1 MDQSSRVELR
11 MLLKQKT
18 LHAAIGLAL
27 SAVVLLTGCEK
38 NTFVSSAIAAEHQM
52 PPQEVVVVTAKA
64 EPLHIATV
72 LTGRTNSY
80 TVAEVRPQVNG
91 ILQKRLFKE
100 GQEVKAGDPLY
111 QIDPAIYEAQL
122 KSSEASL
129 AQARAQLTQAS
140 ADAKRSR
147 ELVKT
152 NAVSKQSDDAAQ
164 AAMKTAQAAV
174 KAAEAAVL
182 TAKINLDY
190 TKVRSPI
197 SGRVSRSE
205 FTEGALLSAYQTTAL
220 TTVQQLDPI
229 YVDVTQTADDMLRI
243 QREIAAGTLKTDTQG
258 AAEVELILSDGSKY
272 AQKGKLTFFSPLYD
286 SELPVSD
293 LVYLPGGYPE
303 FYLSR
308 LSENRTMRQS
318 ILNYCQNGGHLFAEC
333 GGMMYLG
340 EYITDTDGHSYPM
353 CGFLPQGAT
362 MENMKLKLGYRKIF
376 LNGQEYRGHEFHY
389 SRIIP
394 GQSPLPSI
402 ARVTNAKG
410 MEVDTPVYRSGHVT
424 ASYIHFYWGDLPP
437 FFI

>member
-1 MDQSSRVELR
+1 MDQLSRVELR
-11 MLLKQKT
+11 MFLKQKT

-272 AQKGKLTFFSPLYD
+272 AQKGKLTFTDVQVDESTGSVRLRAEFANPDRL
-286 SELPVSD
+286 L
-293 LVYLPGGYPE
+293 LPGMFVRANLVEGLRPDGILVHMQSVMRDTRGNTYVYVVDKDNKVERRNIVATQTQGTFWIVDSGIQVGDRVIFEGFQRTAPGAVVTPKEYDPKSAPE
-303 FYLSR
+303 
-308 LSENRTMRQS
+308 
-318 ILNYCQNGGHLFAEC
+318 GKPLF
-333 GGMMYLG
+333 
-340 EYITDTDGHSYPM
+340 
-353 CGFLPQGAT
+353 
-362 MENMKLKLGYRKIF
+362 
-376 LNGQEYRGHEFHY
+376 
-389 SRIIP
+389 
-394 GQSPLPSI
+394 
-402 ARVTNAKG
+402 
-410 MEVDTPVYRSGHVT
+410 
-424 ASYIHFYWGDLPP
+424 
-437 FFI
+437 

>member
-129 AQARAQLTQAS
+129 AQARAQLTQAT

-229 YVDVTQTADDMLRI
+229 YVDVKLAEGKILDVGAGSGCHTLALRKMGKEALAIDISPWSVKVMEARGLTARQVNLFDERFTERFDTILMLMNGSGIIGRLERMGDFFRRI
-243 QREIAAGTLKTDTQG
+243 RQLLNPGGQ
-258 AAEVELILSDGSKY
+258 ILM
-272 AQKGKLTFFSPLYD
+272 D
-286 SELPVSD
+286 SSD
-293 LVYLPGGYPE
+293 LRYLFE
-303 FYLSR
+303 DEDSSYLVNLAGNYYGEIDFRMQYKQVKGDSFDWLYVDFDT
-308 LSENRTMRQS
+308 LSAYAAQCGFR
-318 ILNYCQNGGHLFAEC
+318 AEC
-333 GGMMYLG
+333 IQEGSHYDYLARLTV
-340 EYITDTDGHSYPM
+340 TDEA
-353 CGFLPQGAT
+353 L
-362 MENMKLKLGYRKIF
+362 
-376 LNGQEYRGHEFHY
+376 
-389 SRIIP
+389 
-394 GQSPLPSI
+394 
-402 ARVTNAKG
+402 
-410 MEVDTPVYRSGHVT
+410 
-424 ASYIHFYWGDLPP
+424 
-437 FFI
+437 

>member
-1 MDQSSRVELR
+1 
-11 MLLKQKT
+11 
-18 LHAAIGLAL
+18 
-27 SAVVLLTGCEK
+27 
-38 NTFVSSAIAAEHQM
+38 M

-229 YVDVTQTADDMLRI
+229 YVDVTQTADEMLRI

-258 AAEVELILSDGSKY
+258 AAEVELILSD
-272 AQKGKLTFFSPLYD
+272 
-286 SELPVSD
+286 
-293 LVYLPGGYPE
+293 
-303 FYLSR
+303 
-308 LSENRTMRQS
+308 
-318 ILNYCQNGGHLFAEC
+318 
-333 GGMMYLG
+333 
-340 EYITDTDGHSYPM
+340 
-353 CGFLPQGAT
+353 
-362 MENMKLKLGYRKIF
+362 
-376 LNGQEYRGHEFHY
+376 
-389 SRIIP
+389 
-394 GQSPLPSI
+394 
-402 ARVTNAKG
+402 
-410 MEVDTPVYRSGHVT
+410 
-424 ASYIHFYWGDLPP
+424 
-437 FFI
+437 

>member
-1 MDQSSRVELR
+1 
-11 MLLKQKT
+11 
-18 LHAAIGLAL
+18 
-27 SAVVLLTGCEK
+27 
-38 NTFVSSAIAAEHQM
+38 M

-229 YVDVTQTADDMLRI
+229 YVDVTQTADEMLRI

-272 AQKGKLTFFSPLYD
+272 AQKGKLTFTDVQVDESTGSVRLPILTVFCFQVCLSEPILLKACVRMGSLYTCSLSCVIRAAILMFMLLTRTIKSSVAILLPLKRKAL
-286 SELPVSD
+286 SGLLIPVS
-293 LVYLPGGYPE
+293 
-303 FYLSR
+303 R
-308 LSENRTMRQS
+308 
-318 ILNYCQNGGHLFAEC
+318 
-333 GGMMYLG
+333 
-340 EYITDTDGHSYPM
+340 
-353 CGFLPQGAT
+353 
-362 MENMKLKLGYRKIF
+362 
-376 LNGQEYRGHEFHY
+376 
-389 SRIIP
+389 
-394 GQSPLPSI
+394 
-402 ARVTNAKG
+402 RVT
-410 MEVDTPVYRSGHVT
+410 V
-424 ASYIHFYWGDLPP
+424 
-437 FFI
+437 

>member
-1 MDQSSRVELR
+1 

-258 AAEVELILSDGSKY
+258 AAEVELFSQTDRNTLKKANSLLRMYRLMKVLALCVCVLNLPILTVFCFQVCLSEPILLKACVRTGSLY
-272 AQKGKLTFFSPLYD
+272 TCSLSCVIRAAILTFMLLTRTIKLSVAILLPLKRKAL
-286 SELPVSD
+286 SGLLIPV
-293 LVYLPGGYPE
+293 
-303 FYLSR
+303 FR
-308 LSENRTMRQS
+308 W
-318 ILNYCQNGGHLFAEC
+318 
-333 GGMMYLG
+333 
-340 EYITDTDGHSYPM
+340 
-353 CGFLPQGAT
+353 
-362 MENMKLKLGYRKIF
+362 
-376 LNGQEYRGHEFHY
+376 
-389 SRIIP
+389 
-394 GQSPLPSI
+394 
-402 ARVTNAKG
+402 VT
-410 MEVDTPVYRSGHVT
+410 V
-424 ASYIHFYWGDLPP
+424 
-437 FFI
+437 

>member
-229 YVDVTQTADDMLRI
+229 YVDVTQTADEMLRI

-286 SELPVSD
+286 SELPISD

-308 LSENRTMRQS
+308 LTENRTMRQS

>member
-1 MDQSSRVELR
+1 
-11 MLLKQKT
+11 
-18 LHAAIGLAL
+18 
-27 SAVVLLTGCEK
+27 
-38 NTFVSSAIAAEHQM
+38 M

-272 AQKGKLTFFSPLYD
+272 AQT
-286 SELPVSD
+286 
-293 LVYLPGGYPE
+293 
-303 FYLSR
+303 
-308 LSENRTMRQS
+308 
-318 ILNYCQNGGHLFAEC
+318 
-333 GGMMYLG
+333 
-340 EYITDTDGHSYPM
+340 
-353 CGFLPQGAT
+353 
-362 MENMKLKLGYRKIF
+362 
-376 LNGQEYRGHEFHY
+376 
-389 SRIIP
+389 
-394 GQSPLPSI
+394 
-402 ARVTNAKG
+402 
-410 MEVDTPVYRSGHVT
+410 
-424 ASYIHFYWGDLPP
+424 HFYGCTG
-437 FFI
+437 